1 MKQVVPHIYG
11 RLLRLLRWRLWVI
24 EKLRPSP
31 WQETLA
37 YAAIAGIAGALVA
50 LGFRW
55 AVDFLHYLLTGK
67 NEAMVVTFVDLEWWQ
82 RLAIPA
88 VGGLM
93 AGLVLL
99 FGRRLHKGE
108 SSTDYME
115 AILIGSGEIPVKAS
129 LVKSTAA
136 MFSIASGGSIGREGP
151 LVQLAAVAASWLGRW
166 RNFSPPQLRLL
177 VACGAAS
184 GIASAYNA
192 PIAGSF
198 FVAEIILGSIAM
210 ESLGPLAVSAV
221 AATLTIRT
229 LSDAHTLYAVPAFTL
244 NSLWEIGPF
253 VVLGLLAGA
262 VAPWFLRSLR
272 RAETLFAATA
282 LPLPVRL
289 MLGGLVVGAL
299 AVWVPEV
306 CGNGYSVVLAILNGG
321 LAWKVLL
328 LVLVCKWIA
337 TAASFGSGAPGGV
350 FTPTLFV
357 GAALGYLFGYG
368 VHAVWPA
375 GAADPRAFALVGMG
389 ALLAAA
395 SHAPVMA
402 IILLFEMT
410 LSYDIIMPLMLC
422 SVVAYYTARGIENQ
436 SLYSEALSKKAAAEP
451 APAPLPGVVA
461 DLVRGQ
467 TSAVAITARF
477 EEIAN
482 QFLQTRQQEIYVVN
496 EGRYA
501 GVISLHD
508 IKPYLSDEVVAEHV
522 IAEDVRRED
531 VPTVAPAAT
540 LADALRV
547 FAQYEG
553 QTLPVVEPASRN
565 LAGVLVKN
573 DLLLALL
580 EGRGATK
587 RGGGSGTTRT
597 PWKG

>member
-1 MKQVVPHIYG
+1 VKEVVPEIYR
-11 RLLRLLRWRLWVI
+11 RLLRLLRWRLWII

-37 YAAIAGIAGALVA
+37 FAAIAGVFGALAA
-50 LGFRW
+50 LLFRQGIE
-55 AVDFLHYLLTGK
+55 LIHYVLTGTGSG
-67 NEAMVVTFVDLEWWQ
+67 MVDSFRELDWWQ
-82 RLAIPA
+82 RLAVPT

-99 FGRRLHKGE
+99 FGKRLHRGQ

-115 AILIGSGEIPVKAS
+115 AILIGSGQLPVRVT

-151 LVQLAAVAASWLGRW
+151 MVQLAAVAASWLGRW
-166 RNFSPPQLRLL
+166 RNLSAPQLRLL

-198 FVAEIILGSIAM
+198 FVAEIILGTIAM

-221 AATLTIRT
+221 AATLTMRT
-229 LSDAHTLYAVPAFTL
+229 LSDAHTLYTVPAFTL
-244 NSLWEIGPF
+244 HSLWEIGPF
-253 VVLGLLAGA
+253 LVLGALAGV

-272 RAETLFAATA
+272 QAERLFAATA
-282 LPLPVRL
+282 LPVPMRL
-289 MLGGLVVGAL
+289 ALGGLMVGGL

-306 CGNGYSVVLAILNGG
+306 CGNGYSVVVAILNGH
-321 LAWKVLL
+321 LIWQVLL
-328 LVLVCKWIA
+328 LVVVCKWMA

-350 FTPTLFV
+350 FTPTLFM

-368 VHAVWPA
+368 VHEIWPQ
-375 GAADPRAFALVGMG
+375 GAADPGAFALVGMG

-402 IILLFEMT
+402 IIMLFEMT

-436 SLYSEALSKKAAAEP
+436 SLYSEALSKKAADEP
-451 APAPLPGVVA
+451 EPVLPGSVA
-461 DLVRGQ
+461 DLARPQ
-467 TSAVAITARF
+467 TAVVKLTARF
-477 EEIAN
+477 DVIAQEFLHSRHEEV
-482 QFLQTRQQEIYVVN
+482 FVTDLQN
-496 EGRYA
+496 RYA
-501 GVISLHD
+501 GSISLHD
-508 IKPYLSDEVVAEHV
+508 IKPHLSDPEVAAHV
-522 IAEDVRRED
+522 IAEDLLRD
-531 VPTVAPAAT
+531 DIPTVAPAAT
-540 LADALRV
+540 LAEALRV
-547 FAQYEG
+547 FAQHSG
-553 QTLPVVEPASRN
+553 QTLPVVEPTSR
-565 LAGVLVKN
+565 LLTGILVKN

-580 EGRGATK
+580 EGRNAEK
-587 RGGGSGTTRT
+587 RGGSQP
-597 PWKG
+597 PWRAS

>member
-1 MKQVVPHIYG
+1 MKQVVPQIYL

-37 YAAIAGIAGALVA
+37 FAAIVGVVGALVA

-115 AILIGSGEIPVKAS
+115 AILIGSGEIPVKSS

-166 RNFSPPQLRLL
+166 RNLSAPQLRLL

-198 FVAEIILGSIAM
+198 FVAEIILGTIAM

-229 LSDAHTLYAVPAFTL
+229 VSDAHTLYSVPSFTL

-253 VVLGLLAGA
+253 VVLGVLAGS

-272 RAETLFAATA
+272 HAESLFARTA

-350 FTPTLFV
+350 FTPTLFM
-357 GAALGYLFGYG
+357 GAALGFLFGHG
-368 VHAVWPA
+368 VHAIWPA

-422 SVVAYYTARGIENQ
+422 SVVAYYTARGIEDQ
-436 SLYSEALSKKAAAEP
+436 SLYSEALSKKEAAAPERVY
-451 APAPLPGVVA
+451 LPGVVA

-467 TSAVAITARF
+467 ASAVPLTARF

-496 EGRYA
+496 DGRYA

-508 IKPYLSDEVVAEHV
+508 IKPYLSDAAVAEHV
-522 IAEDVRRED
+522 IAEDVRRDD
-531 VPTVAPAAT
+531 VQTVAPSAS

-547 FAQYEG
+547 FAQFDG
-553 QTLPVVEPASRN
+553 QTLPVVDPASRH
-565 LAGVLVKN
+565 LAGILVKN

-580 EGRGATK
+580 EGQGATK
-587 RGGGSGTTRT
+587 RGSSGLTRT
-597 PWKG
+597 PWKN

>member
-1 MKQVVPHIYG
+1 MPHIYM
-11 RLLRLLRWRLWVI
+11 RLLRLLRWRLWII

-31 WQETLA
+31 WQETLFWA
-37 YAAIAGIAGALVA
+37 AGAGVLGA
-50 LGFRW
+50 LMALLFREGIN
-55 AVDFLHYLLTGK
+55 VVHFLLTGTWDGIVQSFDGL
-67 NEAMVVTFVDLEWWQ
+67 AWWQ

-88 VGGLM
+88 VGGLA

-99 FGRRLHKGE
+99 FGRHLHKGQ

-115 AILIGSGEIPVKAS
+115 AILIGSGQIPVRAT

-136 MFSIASGGSIGREGP
+136 LFSIASGGSIGREGP
-151 LVQLAAVAASWLGRW
+151 MVQLSSVVASWLGR
-166 RNFSPPQLRLL
+166 RGRLSAPQLRLL
-177 VACGAAS
+177 VACGAAA

-198 FVAEIILGSIAM
+198 FVAEIILGTIAM

-221 AATLTIRT
+221 AATLTMRT
-229 LSDAHTLYAVPAFTL
+229 LSSAHTLYTVPPFTL
-244 NSLWEIGPF
+244 HSLWEIGPF
-253 VVLGLLAGA
+253 IVLGLLAGT

-272 RAETLFAATA
+272 VVEGWFARTG

-299 AVWVPEV
+299 AIRVPEV
-306 CGNGYSVVLAILNGG
+306 CGNGYEVVVAILNG
-321 LAWKVLL
+321 KLL
-328 LVLVCKWIA
+328 LETIGLVLVCKWIA

-357 GAALGYLFGYG
+357 GASLGYVFGWG
-368 VHAVWPA
+368 VHQVWPQ

-402 IILLFEMT
+402 IIMLFEMT

-436 SLYSEALSKKAAAEP
+436 SLYSESLTKKAAEQPEAVRL
-451 APAPLPGVVA
+451 AGQVSDLMKPLGVPVA
-461 DLVRGQ
+461 LTAHFDE
-467 TSAVAITARF
+467 VARH
-477 EEIAN
+477 
-482 QFLQTRQQEIYVVN
+482 FLQSRQEEIYVTGVE
-496 EGRYA
+496 EGYA
-501 GVISLHD
+501 GAISLHD
-508 IKPYLSDEVVAEHV
+508 IKPYLNDPTVAEHV
-522 IAEDVRRED
+522 IAGDLLRDD
-531 VPTVAPAAT
+531 VPTVSMKAP
-540 LADALRV
+540 LAEALRL
-547 FAQYEG
+547 FASHAG
-553 QTLPVVEPASRN
+553 QTLPVVEPGTGR

-580 EGRGATK
+580 EGRGAEK
-587 RGGGSGTTRT
+587 RSGHTQV
-597 PWKG
+597 PWKTG

>member
-1 MKQVVPHIYG
+1 VKQVVPHIYA

-37 YAAIAGIAGALVA
+37 YAAVVGIAGALVA
-50 LGFRW
+50 LAFRE

-67 NEAMVVTFVDLEWWQ
+67 DEAMVATFADLEWWQ

-88 VGGLM
+88 VGGLI

-115 AILIGSGEIPVKAS
+115 AILIGSGQIPVKSS

-136 MFSIASGGSIGREGP
+136 MFSIASGSSIGREGP

-166 RNFSPPQLRLL
+166 RKFSPPQLRLL

-229 LSDAHTLYAVPAFTL
+229 VSDAHTLYSVPAFTL
-244 NSLWEIGPF
+244 HSLWEIGPF
-253 VVLGLLAGA
+253 VVLGILAGS

-272 RAETLFAATA
+272 QAETVFAATA

-289 MLGGLVVGAL
+289 MLGGLVVGGL

-306 CGNGYSVVLAILNGG
+306 CGNGYTVVLAILNGQ
-321 LAWKVLL
+321 LVWQALL

-422 SVVAYYTARGIENQ
+422 SVVAYYTARGIEDQ
-436 SLYSEALSKKAAAEP
+436 SLYSESLSKKAAAEP
-451 APAPLPGVVA
+451 VPAALPGVVA

-467 TSAVAITARF
+467 TSAVGLTARF

-482 QFLQTRQQEIYVVN
+482 QFLASRQQEIYVVN

-531 VPTVAPAAT
+531 APTVAPSAT

-547 FAQYEG
+547 FAQCEG
-553 QTLPVVEPASRN
+553 QTLPVVEPTSRH
-565 LAGVLVKN
+565 LAGILVKN

-587 RGGGSGTTRT
+587 RGSGGGTTRT

>member
-11 RLLRLLRWRLWVI
+11 RLLRLLRWRLWVL

-37 YAAIAGIAGALVA
+37 LAAIVGIVGALVSI
-50 LGFRW
+50 GFRH
-55 AVDFLHYLLTGK
+55 AVDFLHYLLTGRD
-67 NEAMVVTFVDLEWWQ
+67 EAMVATFADLDWWQ

-88 VGGLM
+88 VGGLI

-99 FGRRLHKGE
+99 FGRRLHRGE

-115 AILIGSGEIPVKAS
+115 AILIGSGQIPVKSS

-151 LVQLAAVAASWLGRW
+151 MVQLASVAASWLGRW
-166 RNFSPPQLRLL
+166 RRLSAPQLRLL

-229 LSDAHTLYAVPAFTL
+229 LAGAHTLYSVPPFTL

-253 VVLGLLAGA
+253 IVLGILAGS

-282 LPLPVRL
+282 LPVPLRL
-289 MLGGLVVGAL
+289 MLGGLIVGAL

-328 LVLVCKWIA
+328 LVLVCKWLA

-357 GAALGYLFGYG
+357 GAALGYLFGFG
-368 VHAVWPA
+368 VHAVWPE
-375 GAADPRAFALVGMG
+375 GAADPRAFAMVGMG

-451 APAPLPGVVA
+451 EATNLPGVVA

-467 TSAVAITARF
+467 TSAVPITARF

-482 QFLQTRQQEIYVVN
+482 QFLESRQEEIYVVN

-531 VPTVAPAAT
+531 APTVAPSAT

-547 FAQYEG
+547 FAQCEG
-553 QTLPVVEPASRN
+553 QTLPVVEPVSRH
-565 LAGVLVKN
+565 LAGILVKN

-587 RGGGSGTTRT
+587 RTGNTRS
-597 PWKG
+597 PFPVKG

>member
-1 MKQVVPHIYG
+1 MKQVVPQIYR
-11 RLLRLLRWRLWVI
+11 RLLRLLRWRLWVV

-31 WQETLA
+31 WQEMLA
-37 YAAIAGIAGALVA
+37 YAAVAGVFGALAA
-50 LGFRW
+50 LIFREG
-55 AVDFLHYLLTGK
+55 VDFVHLLLTGQGGG
-67 NEAMVVTFVDLEWWQ
+67 MVDTFRGLERWQ

-88 VGGLM
+88 VGGLV

-99 FGRRLHKGE
+99 FGKRLHRGQ

-115 AILIGSGEIPVKAS
+115 AILIGSGHLPVRAS

-136 MFSIASGGSIGREGP
+136 MFSIASGGAIGREGP

-166 RNFSPPQLRLL
+166 RNLSAPELRLL

-198 FVAEIILGSIAM
+198 FVAEIILGTIAM
-210 ESLGPLAVSAV
+210 ESLGPLAVAAV
-221 AATLTIRT
+221 AATLTMRT
-229 LSDAHTLYAVPAFTL
+229 LSNAHTVYTVPAFTL
-244 NSLWEIGPF
+244 HSLWEIGPF
-253 VVLGLLAGA
+253 LLLGALAGL

-272 RAETLFAATA
+272 AMERLFAATN
-282 LPLPVRL
+282 LPLPLRL
-289 MLGGLVVGAL
+289 ALGGLAVGIL

-306 CGNGYSVVLAILNGG
+306 CGNGYGIVVKILHGDII
-321 LAWKVLL
+321 WKTLV
-328 LVLVCKWIA
+328 LVLVCRWAA

-368 VHAVWPA
+368 VHAVWPQ

-410 LSYDIIMPLMLC
+410 LSYDIILPLMLC
-422 SVVAYYTARGIENQ
+422 SVVAYYTARGIEDQ

-451 APAPLPGVVA
+451 ETVHLPGVVA
-461 DLVRGQ
+461 DLARRQSSPV
-467 TSAVAITARF
+467 TPTARF
-477 EEIAN
+477 EVIA
-482 QFLQTRQQEIYVVN
+482 QEFLQSRHEEIYVT
-496 EGRYA
+496 ETAGQYA
-501 GVISLHD
+501 GAISLHD
-508 IKPYLSDEVVAEHV
+508 IKPHLSDVEVAAHV
-522 IAEDVRRED
+522 IAEDLLRED
-531 VPTVAPAAT
+531 GPVVAPSAT

-547 FAQYEG
+547 FAQHAG
-553 QTLPVVEPASRN
+553 QTLPVVEAVTGN
-565 LAGVLVKN
+565 LVGVLVKN

-580 EGRGATK
+580 EGKGAEK
-587 RGGGSGTTRT
+587 RGTQV
-597 PWKG
+597 PWRG

>member
-1 MKQVVPHIYG
+1 MKQVVPKIYR
-11 RLLRLLRWRLWVI
+11 RLLRLLRWRLWII
-24 EKLRPSP
+24 EKLSPSP

-37 YAAIAGIAGALVA
+37 YAAVAGVLGALAA
-50 LGFRW
+50 LVFREG
-55 AVDFLHYLLTGK
+55 VDLIHRLLTG
-67 NEAMVVTFVDLEWWQ
+67 NSEGIVDSFRELEPWQ
-82 RLAIPA
+82 RLAVPA

-99 FGRRLHKGE
+99 FGKRLHRGE

-115 AILIGSGEIPVKAS
+115 AILIGSGELPVRAS

-166 RNFSPPQLRLL
+166 RKLSAPQLRLL

-210 ESLGPLAVSAV
+210 ESLGPLAISAV
-221 AATLTIRT
+221 AATLTMRT
-229 LSDAHTLYAVPAFTL
+229 LSDAHTVYQVPAFTL
-244 NSLWEIGPF
+244 HSLWEIGPF
-253 VVLGLLAGA
+253 LLLGVLAGLL
-262 VAPWFLRSLR
+262 APWFLRSLR
-272 RAETLFAATA
+272 AAERLFAATS
-282 LPLPVRL
+282 LPVPVRL
-289 MLGGLVVGAL
+289 LLGGLAVGGL

-306 CGNGYSVVLAILNGG
+306 CGNGYSTVVDILNGKMVWTA
-321 LAWKVLL
+321 LV
-328 LVLVCKWIA
+328 LVLVCKWAA

-350 FTPTLFV
+350 FTPVLFV

-368 VHAVWPA
+368 VHEVWPQ

-402 IILLFEMT
+402 IIMLFEMT

-422 SVVAYYTARGIENQ
+422 CVVAYYTARGLEDH
-436 SLYSEALSKKAAAEP
+436 SLYSEALSKKAAD
-451 APAPLPGVVA
+451 APEAVHLPGVVA

-467 TSAVAITARF
+467 SSVVTPTARF
-477 EEIAN
+477 EVIA
-482 QFLQTRQQEIYVVN
+482 QEFLQSRREEIYVT
-496 EGRYA
+496 EASGEYA
-501 GVISLHD
+501 GAISLHD
-508 IKPYLSDEVVAEHV
+508 IKPHLSDAEVAAHV
-522 IAEDVRRED
+522 IAEDLLRD
-531 VPTVAPAAT
+531 DGPTVAPAAS

-547 FAQYEG
+547 FAQHAG
-553 QTLPVVEPASRN
+553 QTLPVVEAGTGR
-565 LAGVLVKN
+565 LTGVLVKN

-580 EGRGATK
+580 EGKGAEK
-587 RGGGSGTTRT
+587 RGTVP
-597 PWKG
+597 PWRG